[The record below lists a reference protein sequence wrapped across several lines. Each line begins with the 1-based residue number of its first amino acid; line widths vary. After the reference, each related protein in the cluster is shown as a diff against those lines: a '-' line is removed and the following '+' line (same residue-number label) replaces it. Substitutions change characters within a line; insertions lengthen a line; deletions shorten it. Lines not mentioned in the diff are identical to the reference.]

1 VEIGRIEFEVAP
13 GKNTRPYEEGRI
25 IKAKKKK
32 KCLES
37 GSSVQV
43 VLTCW

>member
-32 KCLES
+32 NAWR
-37 GSSVQV
+37 VAQV
-43 VLTCW
+43 FR